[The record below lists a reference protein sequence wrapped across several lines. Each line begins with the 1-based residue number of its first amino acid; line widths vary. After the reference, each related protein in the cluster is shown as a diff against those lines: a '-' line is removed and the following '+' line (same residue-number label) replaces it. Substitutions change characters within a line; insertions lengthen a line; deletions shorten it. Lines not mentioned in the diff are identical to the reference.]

1 MSELMLLPFFL
12 QFAAPDSVLVHVT
25 LSKIEHDHMIEDVQ
39 HVLFSKCDYFFQ
51 VKTRLQC

>member
-1 MSELMLLPFFL
+1 MLLPFFFFL

-39 HVLFSKCDYFFQ
+39 HVLLSKCDYFF
-51 VKTRLQC
+51 R